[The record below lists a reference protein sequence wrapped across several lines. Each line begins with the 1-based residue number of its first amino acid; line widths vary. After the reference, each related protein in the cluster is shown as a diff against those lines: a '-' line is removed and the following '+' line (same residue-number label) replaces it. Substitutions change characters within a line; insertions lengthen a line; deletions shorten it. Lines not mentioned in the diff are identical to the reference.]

1 MVDEPSHRFEALITD
16 VPGPRSRELRK
27 TLATYEARGVTYL
40 ADDYPIFWESAH
52 GALVTDVDGNQYIDL
67 TSAFGVANAGHTNE
81 YVAAAIA
88 DQAVRLIHGM
98 GDVHPTEVKTQLLE
112 TLATITPGD
121 LQKTYLSTS
130 GAEAVEF
137 AIKTAVLATGKS
149 RFLAYRGAY
158 HGLTLGTLDVIGI
171 PKFRDPFASLVAQ
184 STTWLAYPGADA
196 TADAAVAQ
204 ARAAL
209 DADPQ
214 IGAIL
219 VEPIQ
224 GRGGVIVPP
233 HGFLRGLRALC
244 DERNVLLILD
254 EIYTG
259 FGRTGT
265 MFACEHEGVVPDI
278 MCLGKAI
285 AGGVPLSA
293 TIGTARV
300 MDAWATSEGEALQTS
315 TYLGN
320 PLACAAALANIGELD
335 RLDVLGRV
343 AHRESWIGE
352 RLTAFLAFDHI
363 VAIRGI
369 GYLWGLEFRSAAQ
382 ANRVVI
388 DGLAK
393 GIILL
398 QSGPTGT
405 SVTIAPPL
413 TIDDDQLARAFDL
426 LEAVVRGGER

>member
-1 MVDEPSHRFEALITD
+1 MVDEPTHRFEALITS
-16 VPGPRSRELRK
+16 VPGPRSIELRA
-27 TLATYEARGVTYL
+27 TLAMYEARGVTYL
-40 ADDYPIFWESAH
+40 ADDYPVFWENAH
-52 GALVTDVDGNQYIDL
+52 GALVVDVDGNQFIDL
-67 TSAFGVANAGHTNE
+67 TSAFGVANTGHTNE

-88 DQAVRLIHGM
+88 DQAMRLIHGM

-112 TLATITPGD
+112 ALAEMTPGD

-137 AIKTAVLATGKS
+137 ALKTALLATGKS
-149 RFLAYRGAY
+149 RFLAYTGAY

-171 PKFRDPFASLVAQ
+171 PKFREPFSSLVAK
-184 STTWLAYPGADA
+184 STTWLAYPGADTSA
-196 TADAAVAQ
+196 ETAIAA

-209 DADPQ
+209 DADKQ
-214 IGAIL
+214 IAAIL

-244 DERNVLLILD
+244 DERGVLLILD

-259 FGRTGT
+259 FGRTGK
-265 MFACEHEGVVPDI
+265 MFACEHEGIVPDI

-300 MDAWATSEGEALQTS
+300 MDAWALSEGEALQTS

-320 PLACAAALANIGELD
+320 PLACAAALANVGELA
-335 RLDVLGRV
+335 RLHVLARV
-343 AHRESWIGE
+343 ARRESWIAD
-352 RLTAFLAFDHI
+352 RLKAFIAYEDI

-369 GYLWGLEFRSAAQ
+369 GYLWGLEFQTAAQ

-413 TIDDDQLARAFDL
+413 IIDDDQLERAFDL
-426 LEAVVRGGER
+426 LEAAVRMGAK